1 MSICFVKRFPE
12 LLTALLLRLL
22 LLFVCLSVLSPLT
35 GCRNPFDTSALDSLA
50 KTDIDM
56 MADTSLNELN
66 HLIEELLTKLY
77 KRNPRELDR
86 LSGMSVG
93 QRQNQI
99 FDAPGRL
106 VFKELNNKQG
116 TDAMELALNPGYQ
129 GDRVFA
135 LMAGLM
141 GMVRSAYNWQS
152 EQFIL
157 DSLDGQ
163 KLFDSARNIEVLA
176 WRLSNARD
184 ASGKLLLLS
193 NSQPGEVENLSYER
207 IFGKMI
213 AIQDLMAFT
222 VVGKWDRGLNS
233 VLMKAVFLPMGM

>member
-1 MSICFVKRFPE
+1 
-12 LLTALLLRLL
+12 
-22 LLFVCLSVLSPLT
+22 LS
-35 GCRNPFDTSALDSLA
+35 GCRNPIDTSVLDSLA

-56 MADTSLNELN
+56 IADTSLNELN
-66 HLIEELLTKLY
+66 HLMDDLLVKLY
-77 KRNPRELDR
+77 KRNPRELDKESG
-86 LSGMSVG
+86 LSIG

-99 FDAPGRL
+99 FDTPGRL
-106 VFKELNNKQG
+106 VFKELNNLQG
-116 TDAMELALNPGYQ
+116 TAALDLAFNPTYQ